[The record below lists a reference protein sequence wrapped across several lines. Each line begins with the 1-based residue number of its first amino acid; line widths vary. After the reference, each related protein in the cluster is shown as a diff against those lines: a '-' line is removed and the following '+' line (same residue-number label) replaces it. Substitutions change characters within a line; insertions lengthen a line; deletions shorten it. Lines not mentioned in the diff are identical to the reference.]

1 MGTHTDVPVWDD
13 GLLAVRERRNIAA
26 GLCSTLAWNLAVC
39 TETAMV
45 KHCYANYKRTQNK
58 CGYAPQTE
66 TVLHVLFVYMLQ
78 G

>member
-39 TETAMV
+39 TETAV
-45 KHCYANYKRTQNK
+45 EKHCCANCEQAKHKR
-58 CGYAPQTE
+58 GYEALDE
-66 TVLHVLFVYMLQ
+66 TVPHVLFVYMLQ